1 MTSSEAKE
9 RLLRGEP
16 LLGWFAP
23 AGRADEAPGVLRW
36 SDENGAQLE
45 LLDTDLGWVDGLDRG
60 ESFTL
65 HGRLREGG
73 DVSLLSCWVRRYDP
87 LNRELLALD
96 APGLAVG
103 EHTTPEERWARAV
116 FTTHNLD
123 RWRPDSGLAYS
134 YPNRRARPQHFR
146 MDWQPPPPDEVQVK
160 GATLAFATSFD
171 APIERESPVWTV
183 NTPQRVTVEPRK
195 PFTVEHARRHY
206 ATPLLALT
214 AFAVNRPDTLTK
226 EVYLD
231 GKRRRVEFWWAGR
244 KRGLSPWRAGR
255 DRALFQAADLRDFG
269 LSIRRWWRLYEMVW
283 PALGIFGDHILEGRS
298 YSPNR
303 YLTLYTAVE
312 TYSRERHGHRDP
324 RKLRQYADVPSEVT
338 GCTNR
343 ALSLIGAS
351 RDYLAHRGNPGQLF
365 TAKEV
370 ERGVLD
376 STRRLEALLQACLL
390 AELGFGKRAR
400 AELLRTYY
408 SNWRIP
414 QL

>member
-1 MTSSEAKE
+1 
-9 RLLRGEP
+9 
-16 LLGWFAP
+16 
-23 AGRADEAPGVLRW
+23 
-36 SDENGAQLE
+36 
-45 LLDTDLGWVDGLDRG
+45 
-60 ESFTL
+60 
-65 HGRLREGG
+65 
-73 DVSLLSCWVRRYDP
+73 
-87 LNRELLALD
+87 
-96 APGLAVG
+96 
-103 EHTTPEERWARAV
+103 
-116 FTTHNLD
+116 
-123 RWRPDSGLAYS
+123 
-134 YPNRRARPQHFR
+134 
-146 MDWQPPPPDEVQVK
+146 MDWQPPPPNEVQVK
-160 GATLAFATSFD
+160 GATLTFATSFD

-195 PFTVEHARRHY
+195 PFTVEHAQRHY

-214 AFAVNRPDTLTK
+214 AFAVNRPDTLMK

-231 GKRRRVEFWWAGR
+231 GKRRRVELWWAGR

-269 LSIRRWWRLYEMVW
+269 LSIRRWWRLYEKVW

-312 TYSRERHGHRDP
+312 TYGRERHGHRDP

-365 TAKEV
+365 TAEEI
-370 ERGVLD
+370 ERGVLN

-390 AELGFGKRAR
+390 AELGFSKRTR
-400 AELLRTYY
+400 ADLLRTYY